1 MRAAVLVVVAACTV
15 PPPFHVLETAETLR
29 ARQVSFSAGGG
40 GGGGNHLNDCCAGA
54 AARVRV
60 GIGNRQ
66 EVGVDGDLIGSK
78 DTIVGGVKL
87 AYKVSPTDGVAI
99 VAGPGVMVGG
109 DTGDRTAVGGDVG
122 AIVSSP
128 AGRPVQLYAGLRGSL
143 AVPVRADV
151 YALGGVSEALVL
163 PLGLAVPLAPTVR
176 LLGEL
181 GGIGSLSQTRD
192 GRTMDVETHGAVGWY
207 GALALTFTP

>member
-1 MRAAVLVVVAACTV
+1 MRAAVLVVLAACTV
-15 PPPFHVLETAETLR
+15 PPPFHVLETTETLQ
-29 ARQVSFSAGGG
+29 ARKVSLTAGGG

-66 EVGVDGDLIGSK
+66 EVGVDGELIGSK
-78 DTIVGGVKL
+78 DTVIGGIKL
-87 AYKVSPTDGVAI
+87 AYKVSPADGVAI

-122 AIVSSP
+122 AIASSP
-128 AGRPVQLYAGLRGSL
+128 VGRRLQLYAALRGSL
-143 AVPVRADV
+143 AVPVRSDV

-163 PLGLAVPLAPTVR
+163 PIGLAVPLGPTVR

-192 GRTMDVETHGAVGWY
+192 GRTMDVESHSAVGWY